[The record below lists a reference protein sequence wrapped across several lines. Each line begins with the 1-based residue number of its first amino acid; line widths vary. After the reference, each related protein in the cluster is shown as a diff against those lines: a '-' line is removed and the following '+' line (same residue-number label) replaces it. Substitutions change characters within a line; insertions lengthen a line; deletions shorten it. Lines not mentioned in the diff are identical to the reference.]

1 MVPNDLKNDDSEYA
15 LIVQQKGKPQQILV
29 RYLTLLLNYRY
40 GLDIIVV
47 TKFVEAFST
56 IQKHRKRI
64 RCAFVVQNQ
73 RLASKANI
81 APLNLEGSIPAF
93 LLLPK
98 SLIEE
103 HRTLCHRMTNVQFCS
118 WENAFSHTGSSL
130 HKVVAAAFSE
140 QGIGDLF
147 SETEALPPEDSTQ
160 LLEHRLEK
168 LHTLPTIPEVALRIM
183 RMVEDPQTSVEELE
197 DLLTHDP
204 AIVHKLLQVVNSS
217 SFAGAVNRENWTLQ
231 ETIVRLGRKQVGAIA
246 LQIKLMNSLV
256 RPKESKFDL
265 HRFWRHSVGCA
276 LIADRLVKGQ
286 HLDLPEPIP
295 FDSYWI
301 GTLLHDIGKLV
312 LGFFFWGHF
321 SELVEK
327 MTTEKMT
334 FRQAEKELGDFAN
347 HEFLGKILLQRS
359 KVNSDLVE
367 AVGAHTSAIDNP
379 RPLVWLVH
387 LVDNIAKE
395 LGLGYLPQ
403 EKIEYQPSVLKSLR
417 LDEGAVASLVESLD
431 GELLNEIDQMVERCL
446 GTT

>member
-1 MVPNDLKNDDSEYA
+1 MVPDDLKDDDSEYA
-15 LIVQQKGKPQQILV
+15 LIVLQKGKPQQILV

-40 GLDIIVV
+40 GLDILVV

-64 RCAFVVQNQ
+64 RCTFVLQSRRIN
-73 RLASKANI
+73 SKANI
-81 APLNLEGSIPAF
+81 APLNVEGSIPLF

-103 HRTLCHRMTNVQFCS
+103 HKTLCHRMANVQFCS

-130 HKVVAAAFSE
+130 HKVVAAAFAE

-168 LHTLPTIPEVALRIM
+168 LRTLPTIPEVALRIM

-204 AIVHKLLQVVNSS
+204 AIVYKLLQVVNSS
-217 SFAGAVNRENWTLQ
+217 TFAGTANRESWPLQ
-231 ETIVRLGRKQVGAIA
+231 EAIVRLGRKQVGAIA

-256 RPKESKFDL
+256 RPKESEFDL

-276 LIADRLVKGQ
+276 LIADRLVKDQ
-286 HLDLPEPIP
+286 ALTLPQPVP

-301 GTLLHDIGKLV
+301 GALLHDIGKLV

-321 SELVEK
+321 QELLEK
-327 MTTEKMT
+327 MGTEKLS
-334 FRQAEKELGDFAN
+334 FREAEKAMGDFAN
-347 HEFLGKILLQRS
+347 HEFMGKILLQRS
-359 KVNSDLVE
+359 KVGGNLVD
-367 AVGAHTSAIDNP
+367 AVGAHDTADGELS
-379 RPLVWLVH
+379 PLLCLIH
-387 LVDNIAKE
+387 LANNISKA
-395 LGLGYLPQ
+395 LGMGYLPVEQ
-403 EKIEYQPSVLKSLR
+403 ATYNPQVLSTLSIEQQAV
-417 LDEGAVASLVESLD
+417 DEMVEALGEELVKEVD
-431 GELLNEIDQMVERCL
+431 ELVERCL
-446 GTT
+446 GS

>member
-1 MVPNDLKNDDSEYA
+1 MVPDELKNDDSEFA
-15 LIVQQKGKPQQILV
+15 LIVQQKGKPQQVLV

-64 RCAFVVQNQ
+64 RCAFVVQS
-73 RLASKANI
+73 RRIESKANI
-81 APLNLEGSIPAF
+81 APLNVEGSIPLF

-103 HRTLCHRMTNVQFCS
+103 HKTLCHRMANVQFCS

-130 HKVVAAAFSE
+130 HKVVAAAFAE

-147 SETEALPPEDSTQ
+147 AETEALPPEDSTQ

-168 LHTLPTIPEVALRIM
+168 LRTLPTIPEVALRIM
-183 RMVEDPQTSVEELE
+183 RIVEDPQTSIEELE

-217 SFAGAVNRENWTLQ
+217 TFAGTAKRESWPLQ
-231 ETIVRLGRKQVGAIA
+231 EAIVRLGRKQVGAIA

-256 RPKESKFDL
+256 RPKESEFDL
-265 HRFWRHSVGCA
+265 RRFWRHSVGCA
-276 LIADRLVKGQ
+276 LIADRLVKNQ
-286 HLDLPEPIP
+286 ALTLPEPIP

-301 GTLLHDIGKLV
+301 GALLHDIGKLV

-321 SELVEK
+321 EELIEK
-327 MTTEKMT
+327 MRSEKLS
-334 FRQAEKELGDFAN
+334 FREAERALGDFAN
-347 HEFLGKILLQRS
+347 HEFMGKILLQRS
-359 KVNSDLVE
+359 KVGGNLVD
-367 AVGAHTSAIDNP
+367 AVGAHDTADGDPS
-379 RPLVWLVH
+379 PLVCLIH
-387 LVDNIAKE
+387 LANNISRT
-395 LGLGYLPQ
+395 LGIGYLATEQAVYSPQ
-403 EKIEYQPSVLKSLR
+403 VLSALSIDQQKI
-417 LDEGAVASLVESLD
+417 DEMVESL
-431 GELLNEIDQMVERCL
+431 GEELIKEVDEMVEHCL
-446 GTT
+446 GS